1 MKKYSKII
9 SASIILALVVS
20 MYGCF
25 GNSEKQSTE
34 SNTNTEVPESES
46 SIQTEAAMSEVPIE
60 LYTVE
65 IKQETLE
72 NEAYTANLI
81 YPQVTGYS
89 DREIEEKVNAL
100 IYSYVSKKMNT
111 SISLTGADSGIN
123 YDIESFNV
131 TYKGEKFISA
141 LCRGSVYVEG
151 NAYVTGFAYGINI
164 DFAGAKLVGF
174 DSIVDYNGFKTGFTN
189 GEFKLTRGYEQL
201 LDETNFSDI
210 ISQYDPLYSIYPE
223 FYVKQTDNGINL
235 GVITDTIHVLGD
247 VAEFE
252 ASVEDKKYMTDY
264 FNDLTNA
271 D

>member
-1 MKKYSKII
+1 MKKYSKIL
-9 SASIILALVVS
+9 SASLILALVVS

-25 GNSEKQSTE
+25 GSGEKQTSD
-34 SNTNTEVPESES
+34 SNTQAYESES
-46 SIQTEAAMSEVPIE
+46 GIQTESAMSEVPIE

-65 IKQETLE
+65 IKQETVE
-72 NEAYTANLI
+72 NETYTANLI
-81 YPQVTGYS
+81 YPQITGYS

-111 SISLTGADSGIN
+111 SIAQTGAASGIN
-123 YDIESFNV
+123 YSIESFNV
-131 TYKGEKFISA
+131 TYKGDKFISA

-151 NAYVTGFAYGINI
+151 NAYTTGFAYGINI
-164 DFAGAKLVGF
+164 DFTGAKLVGF
-174 DSIVDYNGFKTGFTN
+174 DSIVDYNGFKTGFTS
-189 GEFKLTRGYEQL
+189 GEFKLTRGYEKL
-201 LDETNFSDI
+201 LDETNFSDM

-223 FYVKQTDNGINL
+223 FYVKQTENGINL

-252 ASVEDKKYMTDY
+252 ASVEGQKYMTDY
-264 FNDLTNA
+264 FKDLTNA